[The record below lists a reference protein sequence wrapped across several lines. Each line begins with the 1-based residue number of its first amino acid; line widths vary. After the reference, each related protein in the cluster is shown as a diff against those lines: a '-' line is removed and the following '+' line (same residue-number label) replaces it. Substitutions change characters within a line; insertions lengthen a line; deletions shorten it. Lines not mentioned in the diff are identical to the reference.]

1 MTPETIASEMDGN
14 VRGSGQGGLAYAF
27 LPSPV
32 VQNHAAFLDLLP
44 DGRLICAW
52 FGGTLEGAS
61 DISIY
66 ASILDRDG
74 IRWGPARQLT
84 DDPTRSEQ
92 NPVIFAA
99 PDGALGLFNTAQP
112 HGNQDECL
120 LRQRPLDITGDS
132 LRAGEAETVGLPLGS
147 FVRARIL
154 GRDDGAWMM
163 PVFRCISRPGRRWTG
178 SHDKAA
184 VAVSAD
190 GGKSWALEEVPD
202 STGSVHMTIV
212 PLDGGRMVAFYRRR
226 QADFVHRSESLDGGR
241 SWSAPAP
248 TDIPN
253 NNSSINAVRLKDGRI
268 ALVCNPASAATSSD
282 RRQSLYDEL
291 AVQDERPDAE
301 GGCNPVWGVPRA
313 PVSLCVSEDG
323 GQTFPLRKI
332 IEDGPGK
339 CLSNNS
345 LDGRNSE
352 MSYPYLVETDDGGL
366 HVAYT
371 YHRRAIKYVRLPAGW
386 MDRD

>member
-1 MTPETIASEMDGN
+1 MIASQMDGN
-14 VRGSGQGGLAYAF
+14 VRGGGQNGIAHAF

-66 ASILDRDG
+66 ASILNRDG
-74 IRWGPARQLT
+74 TQWGPVRQLT
-84 DDPTRSEQ
+84 DGPTRSEQ

-99 PDGALGLFNTAQP
+99 PGGALTLFNTAQP

-120 LRQRPLDITGDS
+120 LRQRRLEVAGDT
-132 LRAGEAETVGLPLGS
+132 LHAGEAETVDLPFGS
-147 FVRARIL
+147 FVRGRIVI
-154 GRDDGAWMM
+154 RHDGAWMM

-178 SHDKAA
+178 SHDTAA
-184 VAVSAD
+184 VAVSTD
-190 GGKSWALEEVPD
+190 GAKSWTLEEVPD
-202 STGSVHMTIV
+202 SIGSVHMTIV

-226 QADFVHRSESLDGGR
+226 QADFVHRSESVDGGR
-241 SWSAPAP
+241 SWSAPMP

-268 ALVCNPASAATSSD
+268 ALVCNPSSAATSND

-291 AVQDERPDAE
+291 EVQDERPDAE

-313 PVSLCVSEDG
+313 PVSLCVSEDDG
-323 GQTFPLRKI
+323 NTFPLRKV

-352 MSYPYLVETDDGGL
+352 MSYPYLVEADNGGL

-386 MDRD
+386 VDRG